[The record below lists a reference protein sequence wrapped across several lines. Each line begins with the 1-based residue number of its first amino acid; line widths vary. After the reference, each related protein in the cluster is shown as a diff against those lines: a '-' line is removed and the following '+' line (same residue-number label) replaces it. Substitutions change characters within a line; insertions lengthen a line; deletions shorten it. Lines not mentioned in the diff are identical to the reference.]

1 MHIKKNLTKEFALSH
16 AMLQDTE
23 ITPAFVA
30 SQLQLQGITLDEQ
43 DLLQTTQHYR
53 LLFSHAE
60 RVMSWP
66 LDEHIEPAPEFRP
79 QAAS

>member
-1 MHIKKNLTKEFALSH
+1 LSH
-16 AMLQDTE
+16 AILPESE

-30 SQLQLQGITLDEQ
+30 SQLQLQGITLNEH

-53 LLFSHAE
+53 LLLSHAE
-60 RVMSWP
+60 RVMQWP

-79 QAAS
+79 LAER